1 MKSTGVLAMALF
13 VTTAATSLHASD
25 NQENLQ
31 RCRAAIED
39 SLGENTATRLYDIR
53 NRRGGDRLVIK
64 ALPGQGSSLM
74 LDCRVYRDGSM
85 SLQSREGLVLVDPSD
100 KREQLTLSR

>member
-1 MKSTGVLAMALF
+1 
-13 VTTAATSLHASD
+13 
-25 NQENLQ
+25 
-31 RCRAAIED
+31 
-39 SLGENTATRLYDIR
+39 
-53 NRRGGDRLVIK
+53 
-64 ALPGQGSSLM
+64 M

>member
-53 NRRGGDRLVIK
+53 NRRGGGS
-64 ALPGQGSSLM
+64 PGDQGSA
-74 LDCRVYRDGSM
+74 RTGK
-85 SLQSREGLVLVDPSD
+85 QPHA
-100 KREQLTLSR
+100 